1 MDLNS
6 IITGS
11 KPKPPTIFLYGV
23 EGVGKTT
30 FAASAPSPIFIPT
43 EDGIGRLD
51 VPRFPLCKNHGEV
64 VDCIRCLAQGGHEFR
79 TVVLDSADWLE
90 RLIWDSLSTLPAPDT
105 AYGKGYQI
113 AADILKNILSGL
125 TYLRDELGMTVIVL
139 GHAQVKTFK
148 SPEGADFDRYMPK
161 LQERAS
167 SLLREWCD
175 VLLFANYQISA
186 SGGKGVSSGA
196 RYIYA
201 EEKPAFYAKNRF
213 NLPDRMPLSW
223 DAFSQALYGENK

>member
-43 EDGIGRLD
+43 EDGIGVLD
-51 VPRFPLCKNHGEV
+51 VPRFPLAKSVSDV
-64 VDCIRCLAQGGHEFR
+64 VEAIQLLTQGGHEFR

-90 RLIWDSLSTLPAPDT
+90 RLIWDNLSQLPAQDT
-105 AYGKGYQI
+105 AYGKGYQL
-113 AADILKNILSGL
+113 AADVFKNILSGL

-161 LQERAS
+161 LQERSS

-196 RYIYA
+196 RYLYA

-223 DAFSQALYGENK
+223 EAFSTALNGANK

>member
-51 VPRFPLCKNHGEV
+51 VPRFPLCKNHSEV

-90 RLIWDSLSTLPAPDT
+90 RLIWDSLSTLPAQDT

-223 DAFSQALYGENK
+223 DAFSQALYGDKQ